1 MTRADGGSAGEIRL
15 ERSAEGRLALLKM
28 ERPPVNVLRVSDL
41 EKLAAALA
49 EARNAEVLVLS
60 GLPRAFSAGVDLA
73 DHAPEAAVI
82 DRMLRAMR
90 EILEGLVAAPAVTV
104 ACVSGACLGGGAE
117 LAAACDLVFAAEDA
131 RIGFPEI
138 RVACFPPGGAILL
151 PVRIGETR
159 ASEWVLRGE
168 TYSGREAAAAGF
180 ATRAFPA
187 ETLERET
194 GRAIAELLSRSPL
207 ALASARDL
215 LRRGRREALARD
227 LPRAEEAYRKLTGSE
242 DLARAVREFRRSDK

>member
-15 ERSAEGRLALLKM
+15 ERSADGRLALLKM
-28 ERPPVNVLRVSDL
+28 ELPPVNVLRVSDL

-49 EARNAEVLVLS
+49 EARNAEILVLS

-73 DHAPEAAVI
+73 DHAPEAAAI
-82 DRMLRAMR
+82 DRMLGAMR
-90 EILEGLVAAPAVTV
+90 EVLEGLVASPAVTV
-104 ACVSGACLGGGAE
+104 ACISGACLGGGAE

-151 PVRIGETR
+151 PVRIGEAR
-159 ASEWVLRGE
+159 AGEWVLRGE
-168 TYSGREAAAAGF
+168 THSGREAAGVGF
-180 ATRAFPA
+180 ATRAFPVQ
-187 ETLERET
+187 TLERET

-227 LPRAEEAYRKLTGSE
+227 LPRAEEAYRRLVGSE
-242 DLARAVREFRRSDK
+242 DLAKAVKDFGKS